1 MDEIVPLNKHP
12 KSDDKHHPHLD
23 EIVLIKFDE
32 TNHPHLDDFSSPS
45 SYIGSNHHKSSKIV
59 KLTHKNIQFWM
70 KQRGPL
76 LESEHTSSRNLL
88 QKECSCMAVFTARG
102 KVLNLDPNYKCIC
115 VYSMRL
121 TVKCR
126 SNTYRQKKQRAQ
138 PIEYQ
143 LSSTLNATWT
153 DCDED

>member
-1 MDEIVPLNKHP
+1 
-12 KSDDKHHPHLD
+12 
-23 EIVLIKFDE
+23 
-32 TNHPHLDDFSSPS
+32 
-45 SYIGSNHHKSSKIV
+45 
-59 KLTHKNIQFWM
+59 
-70 KQRGPL
+70 
-76 LESEHTSSRNLL
+76 
-88 QKECSCMAVFTARG
+88 MAVFTARG

-121 TVKCR
+121 TLKCR